1 MAYCLVYF
9 GYYNPRWGLQH
20 TSGSIGKDSKHILR
34 VPPCFTSLG
43 LYSFQWMQKYNDR
56 SLLSH
61 GKRDARRPTRER
73 KQSIPRSARRHP
85 LSGDLMWRNPGPE
98 YLKSNDS
105 HGNQRKRQTSRNTET
120 VDHSWEVINTG
131 YSEEEQSAGL
141 EVIFRRAMIWPTAT
155 TGRPGWWRQWFDYFL
170 WYYSRYWLIGD
181 MSKTNV
187 DLLFAWTQPS
197 EVSFTFLMYTL
208 QNQKEMDYNI
218 L

>member
-98 YLKSNDS
+98 YVKSNDS

-131 YSEEEQSAGL
+131 YSEEGQCRAGSL
-141 EVIFRRAMIWPTAT
+141 LQTGNDLANRDDGSTWLMTSVI
-155 TGRPGWWRQWFDYFL
+155 
-170 WYYSRYWLIGD
+170 WLFF
-181 MSKTNV
+181 MV
-187 DLLFAWTQPS
+187 LF
-197 EVSFTFLMYTL
+197 
-208 QNQKEMDYNI
+208 
-218 L
+218 

>member
-131 YSEEEQSAGL
+131 YSEEGQCRAGSHL
-141 EVIFRRAMIWPTAT
+141 QTGNDLANRDDGSTWLMTSVI
-155 TGRPGWWRQWFDYFL
+155 
-170 WYYSRYWLIGD
+170 WLFF
-181 MSKTNV
+181 M
-187 DLLFAWTQPS
+187 LLFYILINWWYVKNQCRPVICLNSAQWG
-197 EVSFTFLMYTL
+197 FLHISSVYITKSKRNGL
-208 QNQKEMDYNI
+208 
-218 L
+218 